1 MYLLVE
7 TPCINL
13 GALLV
18 DKQQYE
24 CMSEKHEENINE
36 VVKMRKRRRKRSSMD
51 SDDDRQDLWAPSG
64 DNEIKVTT
72 HTGFK
77 EVEMRSE

>member
-1 MYLLVE
+1 
-7 TPCINL
+7 
-13 GALLV
+13 
-18 DKQQYE
+18 
-24 CMSEKHEENINE
+24 
-36 VVKMRKRRRKRSSMD
+36 MRKRRRKRSSMD

-77 EVEMRSE
+77 EVEMRSEWGVMFEILCLWDFKNTIAFEWSFSFT